1 MRYALADAVADA
13 ARNLAIVACALALG
27 AAAYRLGLDGGYV
40 EGFYDALPS
49 PVADEDDGSGP
60 A

>member
-1 MRYALADAVADA
+1 MRYALADAIADV
-13 ARNLAIVACALALG
+13 ARNLAFVAFAIALG
-27 AAAYRLGLDGGYV
+27 AAVYRLGLDGGYV

-49 PVADEDDGSGP
+49 PVADEDDGSEP